1 VADAGNAAAD
11 YELAVRFAEGKG
23 VTRDFKLAAKY
34 YEKAADQGLAPAQ
47 YRLASLYEKGL
58 GVAQDK
64 LRAKSLYTKAA
75 EAGNPRAMH
84 NLAVLLADGNGKPD
98 YEAAATWF
106 RRAAQYGVHDSQYNL
121 AILLARGLGVQQSL
135 VQSYQWFAVA
145 ADQQDVDAAA
155 KRDEVASKL
164 SASDLSVAKALAAS
178 FHPRTADLT
187 ATEVRAPTGGWDGAS
202 TTSPL
207 NSARSKISS
216 L

>member
-1 VADAGNAAAD
+1 M
-11 YELAVRFAEGKG
+11 
-23 VTRDFKLAAKY
+23 
-34 YEKAADQGLAPAQ
+34 PAQ

-64 LRAKSLYTKAA
+64 IKAKSLYLKAA

-98 YEAAATWF
+98 YEGAATWF
-106 RRAAQYGVHDSQYNL
+106 RKAAQYGVHDSQYNL

-145 ADQQDVDAAA
+145 ADQHDVDAAA
-155 KRDEVASKL
+155 KRDEVANKL

-178 FHPRTADLT
+178 FHARVADV
-187 ATEVRAPTGGWDGAS
+187 AVMEVHPPAGGWDGAS
-202 TTSPL
+202 MASPL
-207 NSARSKISS
+207 NSARAKVSS